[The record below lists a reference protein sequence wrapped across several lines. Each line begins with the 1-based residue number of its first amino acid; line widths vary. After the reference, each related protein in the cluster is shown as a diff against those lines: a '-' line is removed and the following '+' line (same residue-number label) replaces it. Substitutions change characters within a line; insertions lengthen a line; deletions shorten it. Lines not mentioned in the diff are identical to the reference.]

1 MTDGLLT
8 RSTTVLEPDSSRTLL
23 HLFIAGQED
32 FGSPSGRAGSVMDRA
47 LRLTEAEVRTELDAV
62 TEVFGPRHRDLDY
75 WLEGHAERMAGRM
88 PRRVALSRDRL
99 MLIGALFTN
108 EVTVEGAALTNPSI
122 VRFGDTTDGSA
133 QFIMSVRGIS
143 EGHRSSIGFRTGR
156 IDANGVVHV
165 DTPHH
170 TLNPGLQA
178 EGHLHK
184 RTFAGLLSRLGDLD
198 DDARSVLDGLT
209 DQFSSADL
217 DRQIARLVKD
227 RETYR
232 NADGTAHRFRM
243 IAERSYSLAFPSETD
258 PSARILWPHSAAEWR
273 GMEDLRLVEFRS
285 SDRDFGY
292 FGTYTAFDGRHVSQQ
307 MLHTRDFVSFDVF
320 PVTGMAARG
329 KGLALFP
336 RLVGGKYVALSR
348 HDGESNY
355 VAFSDHPESWDKPVR
370 LQSPEHPWEALQVGN
385 CGSPL
390 ETDAG
395 WLVLTHSVGPMRCYT
410 ISAILLDID
419 DPTRVIG
426 HLEHPLIAPLDGGRD
441 GYVPNVVYSCGAT
454 IHNGNLVVP
463 FGINDESIGFASG
476 PVGDVIDAMKY
487 GR

>member
-1 MTDGLLT
+1 MSRELLT
-8 RSTTVLEPDSSRTLL
+8 RSELVLRPDPTRTLL

-47 LRLTEAEVRTELDAV
+47 LRLTEAEVRSELDVV
-62 TEVFGPRHRDLDY
+62 TTVFGPRHRDLDY
-75 WLEGHAERMAGRM
+75 WLEVHAERMAGRM

-108 EVTVEGAALTNPSI
+108 EVAVEGAALTNPSI
-122 VRFGDTTDGSA
+122 VPMGEVVDGSLP
-133 QFIMSVRGIS
+133 FMMSVRGIS
-143 EGHRSSIGFRTGR
+143 EGHRSCIGFRTGR
-156 IDANGVVHV
+156 LDPDGGVRV
-165 DTPHH
+165 DPAER
-170 TLNPGLQA
+170 TLTPGLQA

-184 RTFAGLLSRLGDLD
+184 RTFTGLLTRQGELD
-198 DDARSVLDGLT
+198 DDARSVLDALA

-217 DRQIARLVKD
+217 DRQIARLVRD

-232 NADGTAHRFRM
+232 NADGTAHQFRS
-243 IAERSYSLAFPSETD
+243 IAERSYSLAFPVDTH

-273 GMEDLRLVEFRS
+273 GMEDLRLVQFRS
-285 SDRDFGY
+285 SQREYGY
-292 FGTYTAFDGRHVSQQ
+292 FGSYTAFDGRHVSQQ

-320 PVTGMAARG
+320 PVTGAAARG

-355 VAFSDHPESWDKPVR
+355 VAFSDHPESWDRPVR
-370 LQSPEHPWEALQVGN
+370 LQSPEHSWEALQVGN

-390 ETDAG
+390 ETEAG

-410 ISAILLDID
+410 ISAILLDLD

-426 HLEHPLIAPLDGGRD
+426 HLDRPLIASLDDQRD
-441 GYVPNVVYSCGAT
+441 GYVPNVVYSCGSVV
-454 IHNGNLVVP
+454 HEGRLFVP

-476 PVGDVIDAMKY
+476 SVEEILDAMSH

>member
-1 MTDGLLT
+1 MTDALLV
-8 RSTTVLEPDSSRTLL
+8 RSTTVLRPDPTRTLL

-32 FGSPSGRAGSVMDRA
+32 FGSPSGRAGAVMDRA
-47 LRLTEAEVRTELDAV
+47 LRLTEAEVRAELDAV
-62 TEVFGPRHRDLDY
+62 TAVFGPRHRDLDY
-75 WLEGHAERMAGRM
+75 WLEVHAERMAGRM

-108 EVTVEGAALTNPSI
+108 EVAVEGAALTNPSI
-122 VRFGDTTDGSA
+122 VPFADVVNGTAS
-133 QFIMSVRGIS
+133 FIMSVRGIS
-143 EGHRSSIGFRTGR
+143 EGHRSSIGFRT
-156 IDANGVVHV
+156 VHV
-165 DTPHH
+165 DAAGEVRVDPPGR
-170 TLNPGLQA
+170 TLNPGLQT

-184 RTFAGLLSRLGDLD
+184 RTFAGLLSHLGDLD
-198 DDARSVLDGLT
+198 DDARSLLDGLS
-209 DQFSSADL
+209 DQFSAADL

-232 NADGTAHRFRM
+232 NADGTAHRFRA
-243 IAERSYSLAFPSETD
+243 IAERSYSLTFPRETD
-258 PSARILWPHSAAEWR
+258 PSVRILWPHSAAEWR

-292 FGTYTAFDGRHVSQQ
+292 FGTYTAFDGRQVSQQ
-307 MLHTRDFVSFDVF
+307 MFHTRDFVSFDIF
-320 PVTGMAARG
+320 PVTGSAARG

-355 VAFSDHPESWDKPVR
+355 VAFSDHPESWDSPVR
-370 LQSPEHPWEALQVGN
+370 LQTPEHPWEALQVGN

-410 ISAILLDID
+410 ISAILLDLD
-419 DPTRVIG
+419 DPTRMIG
-426 HLEHPLIAPLDGGRD
+426 HLDDPLIAPIDGARD
-441 GYVPNVVYSCGAT
+441 GYVPNVVYSCGAA

-463 FGINDESIGFASG
+463 FGINDEAIGFASG
-476 PVGDVIDAMKY
+476 SVHDVIDAMVTTH
-487 GR
+487 

>member
-1 MTDGLLT
+1 MTDGLLV
-8 RSTTVLEPDSSRTLL
+8 RSATELRPDPTRTLL

-32 FGSPSGRAGSVMDRA
+32 FGSPGGRAGAVMDRA
-47 LRLTEAEVRTELDAV
+47 LRLSEVEVRSELAEVTG
-62 TEVFGPRHRDLDY
+62 VFGSRHHDLDY
-75 WLEGHAERMAGRM
+75 WLEVHAERMAGRM

-108 EVTVEGAALTNPSI
+108 EISVEGAALTNPSI
-122 VRFGDTTDGSA
+122 VPFGDVVDGVAS
-133 QFIMSVRGIS
+133 FIMSVRGIS
-143 EGHRSSIGFRTGR
+143 EGHRSSIGFRSVRVNADGDVDVDPPGR
-156 IDANGVVHV
+156 
-165 DTPHH
+165 P
-170 TLNPGLQA
+170 LNPGLQA

-184 RTFAGLLSRLGDLD
+184 RTFAGLLRRVGDLD
-198 DDARSVLDGLT
+198 DDARSVLDGLS
-209 DQFSSADL
+209 DQFSAADL

-232 NADGTAHRFRM
+232 NADGTAHRFRA
-243 IAERSYSLAFPSETD
+243 IAERSYSLAFPADSD
-258 PSARILWPHSAAEWR
+258 PSVRILWPHSAAEWR
-273 GMEDLRLVEFRS
+273 GMEDLRLVAFRS
-285 SDRDFGY
+285 PEREFGF

-320 PVTGMAARG
+320 PVTGAGARG

-336 RLVGGKYVALSR
+336 RLVRGKYVALSR

-355 VAFSDHPESWDKPVR
+355 VAFSDHPESWENPIR

-395 WLVLTHSVGPMRCYT
+395 WLVLTHAVGPLRCYT

-426 HLEHPLIAPLDGGRD
+426 HLEHPLIAPREDGRD
-441 GYVPNVVYSCGAT
+441 GYVPNVVYSCGAA
-454 IHNGNLVVP
+454 IHNGNLIVP
-463 FGINDESIGFASG
+463 FGVNDQSIGFATGS
-476 PVGDVIDAMKY
+476 VDDVIAAMTAT
-487 GR
+487 R